1 MPGKAPTAPLSP
13 RASMRWPFIRTAI
26 TDFAPTRLLEAGCGQ
41 GAMGTR
47 LVRLAPT
54 YVAVEPDEQSY
65 QVARSRLEPAGARVL
80 HGTADAL
87 PAEDTFDT
95 VCAFEVLEHL
105 KDEDAALAQWRR
117 RLVPGGQL
125 VLSVPAFQ
133 DMYGPW
139 DAAVGHF
146 RRYSPPELEMV
157 LARNGFRAAKLDL
170 YGWPLAFALEKVRN
184 LLIERRGNPDPGSHH
199 EDGPAEPMAER
210 TAGSGRMLQPG
221 RGVVGVASQV
231 AVWPFTKLQKLRR
244 SSGNGIVAVAYRQD

>member
-1 MPGKAPTAPLSP
+1 V
-13 RASMRWPFIRTAI
+13 I
-26 TDFAPTRLLEAGCGQ
+26 DFAPRRLLEAGCGQ

-65 QVARSRLEPAGARVL
+65 EVARSRLEPAGARVV
-80 HGTADAL
+80 HGTADDL
-87 PAEDTFDT
+87 PAEDRFET

-105 KDEDAALAQWRR
+105 EDEDAALGQWRR

-146 RRYSPPELEMV
+146 RRYSPDELGAV
-157 LARNGFRAAKLDL
+157 LVRNGFRPAKLDL
-170 YGWPLAFALEKVRN
+170 YGWPLAFAMEKVRN
-184 LLIERRGNPDPGSHH
+184 VVAERRGNADPDNHS
-199 EDGPAEPMAER
+199 EDGPREDMATR
-210 TAGSGRMLQPG
+210 TAGSGRILQPG
-221 RGVVGVASQV
+221 RGLAGAATHV
-231 AVWPFTKLQKLRR
+231 AVWPFTKVQRLRP